1 MYLLDTDTV
10 IYGLKNVA
18 KVVENY
24 KAKAEAPKSISV
36 ISYGE
41 LIYGA
46 KRSGQPTRNLAVVRH
61 VADLF
66 PVIEVSRTIME
77 VFGDLKAELGSRGN
91 TVDDFDLVIAATAIS
106 YNYCLVTNNEK
117 HFKMVPGLKLE
128 NWSR

>member
-18 KVVENY
+18 KVVDHY
-24 KAKAEAPKSISV
+24 KAKAEVPKSISV

-46 KRSGQPTRNLAVVRH
+46 KRSGQSTRNLAVVRR
-61 VADLF
+61 VAEIF
-66 PVIEVSRTIME
+66 PVIDVSSAIMD
-77 VFGDLKAELGSRGN
+77 VFGELKAELGSRGN

-128 NWSR
+128 NWAK

>member
-1 MYLLDTDTV
+1 MYLLDTDTL

-24 KAKAEAPKSISV
+24 KAKSEAPKSISV

-61 VADLF
+61 VADIF
-66 PVIEVSRTIME
+66 PVIEVSRSIIE
-77 VFGDLKAELGSRGN
+77 VFGELKAELGSKGH

-128 NWSR
+128 NWSK